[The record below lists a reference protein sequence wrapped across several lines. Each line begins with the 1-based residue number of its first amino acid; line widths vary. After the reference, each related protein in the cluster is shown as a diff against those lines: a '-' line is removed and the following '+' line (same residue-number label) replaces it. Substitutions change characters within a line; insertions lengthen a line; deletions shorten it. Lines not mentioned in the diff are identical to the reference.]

1 MCTQTMKESRMLVEH
16 LWAQTQNLD
25 NHGVQPTYLVLG
37 IEDNSLC
44 VGHTDHVVVKAS
56 SGQPDSG
63 RELMVEQGEL

>member
-1 MCTQTMKESRMLVEH
+1 MGLVISVVGFRPE
-16 LWAQTQNLD
+16 
-25 NHGVQPTYLVLG
+25 PTYLVLG
-37 IEDNSLC
+37 VEDNSLC

>member
-1 MCTQTMKESRMLVEH
+1 MECSQMREGTGPEL
-16 LWAQTQNLD
+16 
-25 NHGVQPTYLVLG
+25 TYLVLG

-63 RELMVEQGEL
+63 REFMVEQGEL